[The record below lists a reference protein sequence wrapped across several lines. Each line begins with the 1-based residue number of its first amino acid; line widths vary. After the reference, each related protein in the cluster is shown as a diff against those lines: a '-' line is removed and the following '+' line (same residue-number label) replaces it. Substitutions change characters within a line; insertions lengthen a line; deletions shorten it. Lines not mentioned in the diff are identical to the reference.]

1 MSNFDEDS
9 EVQKYWNE
17 EGGNKWAENIDIVES
32 MIEPLSDLLIEKIA
46 AQKGET
52 VLDVG
57 SGGGVTS
64 MKLAEQVG
72 STGSVLGVDV
82 SEPILS
88 IARNRSKDIE
98 NLELQHSDATTA
110 VFAQNSFDIITSR
123 FGVMFFD
130 DPVLAF
136 SNLHAALKP
145 TGRLI
150 FMCWRSLEENPWIAE
165 PAKAAFAV
173 VPPPAD
179 AEKPEPT
186 APGPFSLADQD
197 HLKTVLS
204 SAGFNNI
211 ELQAVDMHIPMGELN
226 DAVSFLMKMGPAA
239 ETIKEAS
246 NEDKNAIAEAMTK
259 VLGKYETAEGIK
271 TPSATWIVTAS
282 K

>member
-1 MSNFDEDS
+1 MSNFDENSD
-9 EVQKYWNE
+9 VQKYWNE

-32 MIEPLSDLLIEKIA
+32 MIEPLSDVLIEKIA
-46 AQKGET
+46 ANFGEH

-88 IARNRSKDIE
+88 IARNRGKDIA
-98 NLELQHSDATTA
+98 NLQFQQSDATTA
-110 VFAQNSFDIITSR
+110 VLDENRFDIITSR

-136 SNLHAALKP
+136 SNLHAALK
-145 TGRLI
+145 TSGRLI

-165 PAKAAFAV
+165 PAKAAFEV

-186 APGPFSLADQD
+186 DPGPFSLADKD
-197 HLKTVLS
+197 HLKMVLS

-211 ELQAVDMHIPMGELN
+211 ELQMVDMNIPMGNLN

-239 ETIKEAS
+239 EAIKEAS
-246 NEDKNAIAEAMTK
+246 GKDKNAIAEAMTK
-259 VLGKYETAEGIK
+259 VLAKYDTAAGIK
-271 TPSATWIVTAS
+271 TPSATWIVRAS